1 MEISPMRTRR
11 PFSCKEPGCDRSF
24 IRQEHLQR
32 HRLNHQPAEIFSCD
46 LCPKS
51 FVRQDLYRRHK
62 LRHARGMFFRNTGG
76 IVFSSSSAGIPSS
89 EDRSGLSQLF
99 QRPQV
104 RVMQT
109 QNASGIIPDEPLDL
123 EKDITFPTKDDELNS
138 FWTGIDQVPS
148 LQDGLDWFFEPMEG
162 NSDRA
167 NSPLPPQFEPDVSI
181 QIQLPTLHD
190 SDSRSRGKIADEE
203 VDIFVDMN
211 AGTHQDNDWAFAR
224 SNMLDSVS
232 QLDMQVLQSP
242 FFEIDNLKF
251 FLSLYFKHYHP
262 HFPIVHQATFSVL
275 ACHPL
280 LLIAILDLGSAMAVD
295 EMLFHMG
302 QQVHNILR
310 LTILNSGIFE
320 PPIPLW
326 CLQALLLVQ
335 AYGKMIS
342 SRKNYEM
349 AHIFHGTILTMMI
362 RGSFYLAASTSHPS
376 DPNEPLQESWCRW
389 IGEESWRR
397 TAFFAF
403 VMDAQ
408 HACVFGH
415 SPVLSV
421 VDMRISLPCLES
433 IWECTSAET
442 WQGLTRPEMTASLF
456 LPTLKSLLRENVV
469 PPHCSEYARF
479 VLLHGLM
486 SLQTHLQAGSR
497 LTLGIEVGR
506 LHAYGRADNSSR
518 QPDCSSSTSTPIWA
532 NTIEAALDTWS
543 TSLFSLEPSLCLE
556 AARPLHRV
564 AQITLHVSVL
574 DIHALAMDPHFPFP
588 TPQSNSDSG
597 ISSANANTTKT
608 LARLQRWVHTEA
620 ARSACRYALLLVQET
635 MFSGKRYLARE
646 DNVAPRPWCLYIAVL
661 TLWIYGQVTE
671 GPALGGESASGAEE
685 YMIRMTRA
693 MQHADSSKPII
704 RGANQIS
711 GLIRAV
717 RDALMGCRWELLQE
731 AHFVLRR
738 LGGEAV
744 LDTGG
749 DRKTL
754 I

>member
-1 MEISPMRTRR
+1 
-11 PFSCKEPGCDRSF
+11 
-24 IRQEHLQR
+24 
-32 HRLNHQPAEIFSCD
+32 
-46 LCPKS
+46 
-51 FVRQDLYRRHK
+51 
-62 LRHARGMFFRNTGG
+62 MFFRNTGG
-76 IVFSSSSAGIPSS
+76 IVISSSSAGIPSS
-89 EDRSGLSQLF
+89 EDRPGLSQSF
-99 QRPQV
+99 QSPHV
-104 RVMQT
+104 HVMQI
-109 QNASGIIPDEPLDL
+109 QNASGEIPEPLAP
-123 EKDITFPTKDDELNS
+123 EKVVTFPTKDNELSS
-138 FWTGIDQVPS
+138 FWAGIDQVPS
-148 LQDGLDWFFEPMEG
+148 LQDGLDWFFEPLEG
-162 NSDRA
+162 ISDLV

-190 SDSRSRGKIADEE
+190 SDSRLRGNPADGDE
-203 VDIFVDMN
+203 VGLFLDMN
-211 AGTHQDNDWAFAR
+211 PGMHQDNDWAFAR
-224 SNMLDSVS
+224 SNMLDSLS
-232 QLDMQVLQSP
+232 QLDIQVLQSP
-242 FFEIDNLKF
+242 FFEVDNLRM

-262 HFPIVHQATFSVL
+262 HFPIIHQATFSVL

-280 LLIAILDLGSAMAVD
+280 LLIAILDLGSAMARD
-295 EMLFHMG
+295 EMLFHLG
-302 QQVHNILR
+302 QQVHNSLR
-310 LTILNSGIFE
+310 LTVLNSGIFE

-349 AHIFHGTILTMMI
+349 AHIFHGTILTMMK
-362 RGSFYLAASTSHPS
+362 RGSVYLAASTSHPPE
-376 DPNEPLQESWCRW
+376 PNEPLQASWRRW

-421 VDMRISLPCLES
+421 IDMRISLPCLES
-433 IWECTSAET
+433 IWECTSVET

-506 LHAYGRADNSSR
+506 LHAYSR
-518 QPDCSSSTSTPIWA
+518 TYDPLHQPNCPGSSSNSAPIWA
-532 NTIEAALDTWS
+532 NTIDAALDTWS
-543 TSLFSLEPSLCLE
+543 TSLFSLQPSLCLE

-574 DIHALAMDPHFPFP
+574 DLHALAMDPQFPSRL
-588 TPQSNSDSG
+588 TQSNTDSG
-597 ISSANANTTKT
+597 IYSANANTTKT
-608 LARLQRWVHTEA
+608 LTRLQRWVYTEA
-620 ARSACRYALLLVQET
+620 ARNACRYALLLVQET

-646 DNVAPRPWCLYIAVL
+646 DNVAPRPWCLYVAVL
-661 TLWIYGQVTE
+661 TLWVYGQVTE
-671 GPALGGESASGAEE
+671 GPALDGESAAGAEE

-693 MQHADSSKPII
+693 IQHADPTKPII
-704 RGANQIS
+704 SGANQIS

-738 LGGEAV
+738 LGGETV
-744 LDTGG
+744 LDAGG